1 MSDEKKLPKR
11 RFKQFLNTPS
21 WEQRKFAD
29 VFNTMQN
36 NTLSRSEL
44 GFEIG
49 EVKNVHYGDVLIKY
63 GDFINVAI
71 DKLPYIKDGQIVKR
85 FSGSLLKDGDIIIA
99 DTAEDSTVGKCSEII
114 GTSDIKVLSGLHTIP
129 CRPKEKYA
137 PKYMG
142 YYINSNAYHRQL
154 IPLMQGIKVT
164 SISRGAIKDTNV
176 FFPKSYDEQA
186 KIGESLSNIDNLI
199 TLHQR
204 KLNKLEKL
212 KKAYLEELFPTG
224 NQCKPKRR
232 FKEFKDDWE
241 QRKLTDISKTFIGLV
256 TTMTTNYREAGTLL
270 VRNSDIRDNK
280 FIFSEKPIYLDSE
293 FAKSNESR
301 KLKSGDVVTV
311 HTGDIG
317 TSAVVEE
324 DIEGAIGFATINTRP
339 DINYLDPHFLSTYF
353 NTERHKKYA
362 ISVAT
367 GDGRSNYNIKDF
379 NKLMLYMPSINEQKA
394 IAEFIK
400 RITDLITLHQR
411 KLEKLKKLKT
421 AYLDE
426 LFV

>member
-1 MSDEKKLPKR
+1 MPNIFLVVDDKCMELFAR
-11 RFKQFLNTPS
+11 KQNT
-21 WEQRKFAD
+21 WEQRK
-29 VFNTMQN
+29 
-36 NTLSRSEL
+36 L
-44 GFEIG
+44 GEILKVNSGKDYKHLEIG
-49 EVKNVHYGDVLIKY
+49 DIPVYGTGGYMLSVNEALSEVDAIGIGRKGT
-63 GDFINVAI
+63 I
-71 DKLPYIKDGQIVKR
+71 DKPQYLKAPFWTVDTLFYLVPLEEY
-85 FSGSLLKDGDIIIA
+85 SCSLLYH
-99 DTAEDSTVGKCSEII
+99 
-114 GTSDIKVLSGLHTIP
+114 LS
-129 CRPKEKYA
+129 
-137 PKYMG
+137 
-142 YYINSNAYHRQL
+142 NL
-154 IPLMQGIKVT
+154 IPWK
-164 SISRGAIKDTNV
+164 K
-176 FFPKSYDEQA
+176 FDEST
-186 KIGESLSNIDNLI
+186 GVPSLSKSTIDGIQVNIPKDKKEQDTISKLFDRINNLI

-212 KKAYLEELFPTG
+212 KKAYLEELFPDG

-270 VRNSDIRDNK
+270 IRNSDIRDNK

-411 KLEKLKKLKT
+411 KLQKLKKLKA

>member
-21 WEQRKFAD
+21 WEQRK
-29 VFNTMQN
+29 
-36 NTLSRSEL
+36 
-44 GFEIG
+44 
-49 EVKNVHYGDVLIKY
+49 
-63 GDFINVAI
+63 
-71 DKLPYIKDGQIVKR
+71 
-85 FSGSLLKDGDIIIA
+85 
-99 DTAEDSTVGKCSEII
+99 
-114 GTSDIKVLSGLHTIP
+114 
-129 CRPKEKYA
+129 
-137 PKYMG
+137 
-142 YYINSNAYHRQL
+142 
-154 IPLMQGIKVT
+154 
-164 SISRGAIKDTNV
+164 
-176 FFPKSYDEQA
+176 
-186 KIGESLSNIDNLI
+186 
-199 TLHQR
+199 
-204 KLNKLEKL
+204 
-212 KKAYLEELFPTG
+212 
-224 NQCKPKRR
+224 
-232 FKEFKDDWE
+232 
-241 QRKLTDISKTFIGLV
+241 LTDISKIFIGLV
-256 TTMTTNYREAGTLL
+256 TTMTTNYREEGTLL
-270 VRNSDIRDNK
+270 IRNSDIRDNK

-339 DINYLDPHFLSTYF
+339 DIKYLDSHFLSTYF
-353 NTERHKKYA
+353 NTESHKKYA

-379 NKLMLYMPSINEQKA
+379 NKLMLYMPSVNEQKA

-400 RITDLITLHQR
+400 RITNLITLHQR
-411 KLEKLKKLKT
+411 KLNKLEKLKKAYLEELFPDGNQCKPKRRFKEFKDDWEQRKLGEVAKVEMDKRIYKEQTTAEGEIPFYKIGTFGGKADSYISEELYNEYTQKYPHPKEGDILISASGSIGRTVVYHGEKAYFQDSNIVWLNHKGALDNGFLLQFYSRVQWAGLEGSTIKRLYNKNILETEINIPDIEEQKNIGKFFTQVDNLITLHQRKLQKLKKLKE

>member
-11 RFKQFLNTPS
+11 RFKEFLNTPS
-21 WEQRKFAD
+21 WEQRKLGQCSVIITGGTPSTRILEYWSPKEIPWMSSGEINKKRISKTDDKISKLGLEQSSARWVKKNSILIALAGQGKTRGTVAINGID
-29 VFNTMQN
+29 LTTNQSIAAIELDSVFNTEFVFQN
-36 NTLSRSEL
+36 LDSRYDEL
-44 GFEIG
+44 RKESS
-49 EVKNVHYGDVLIKY
+49 GDGTRGGLNKKIISDLYIPYTEYKEQDSI
-63 GDFINVAI
+63 GDFFK
-71 DKLPYIKDGQIVKR
+71 KL
-85 FSGSLLKDGDIIIA
+85 
-99 DTAEDSTVGKCSEII
+99 
-114 GTSDIKVLSGLHTIP
+114 
-129 CRPKEKYA
+129 
-137 PKYMG
+137 
-142 YYINSNAYHRQL
+142 
-154 IPLMQGIKVT
+154 
-164 SISRGAIKDTNV
+164 
-176 FFPKSYDEQA
+176 
-186 KIGESLSNIDNLI
+186 DNLI

-204 KLNKLEKL
+204 KLNKLENL
-212 KKAYLEELFPTG
+212 KKAYLEELFPDG
-224 NQCKPKRR
+224 KQCKPKRR

-270 VRNSDIRDNK
+270 IRNSDIRDNK

-411 KLEKLKKLKT
+411 KLEHLQLQKKAL
-421 AYLDE
+421 LQQM
-426 LFV
+426 FV

>member
-1 MSDEKKLPKR
+1 MGEVVERVSCTSEDSEIPQVEYEDIISGEGRLNKDITKKLSNKKGIL
-11 RFKQFLNTPS
+11 F
-21 WEQRKFAD
+21 RK
-29 VFNTMQN
+29 
-36 NTLSRSEL
+36 
-44 GFEIG
+44 
-49 EVKNVHYGDVLIKY
+49 GDVLYGKLRPYLKNWLLPEFSGKAI
-63 GDFINVAI
+63 GDFWVLRSEKVESSFLYNLIQSNRFELASNQSTGTKMPRADWNLVANTEF
-71 DKLPYIKDGQIVKR
+71 P
-85 FSGSLLKDGDIIIA
+85 
-99 DTAEDSTVGKCSEII
+99 
-114 GTSDIKVLSGLHTIP
+114 IP
-129 CRPKEKYA
+129 
-137 PKYMG
+137 
-142 YYINSNAYHRQL
+142 
-154 IPLMQGIKVT
+154 T
-164 SISRGAIKDTNV
+164 SIE
-176 FFPKSYDEQA
+176 EQISIG
-186 KIGESLSNIDNLI
+186 KIFKLLNDSI

>member
-21 WEQRKFAD
+21 WEQRKLGEIATFSKGNGYSKSD
-29 VFNTMQN
+29 LVSDGRPIILYGRLYTNYETTIKKVDTFV
-36 NTLSRSEL
+36 EL
-44 GFEIG
+44 KDKSVISQGG
-49 EVKNVHYGDVLIKY
+49 EV
-63 GDFINVAI
+63 
-71 DKLPYIKDGQIVKR
+71 IVPA
-85 FSGSLLKDGDIIIA
+85 SGE
-99 DTAEDSTVGKCSEII
+99 TAEDISRASVVENTGIII
-114 GTSDIKVLSGLHTIP
+114 GGDLNVIKAKDLLNPTFLALTISNGEQQKELSKRAQGKSVVHLHNSDLQEVNLIFPML
-129 CRPKEKYA
+129 KEQKE
-137 PKYMG
+137 
-142 YYINSNAYHRQL
+142 
-154 IPLMQGIKVT
+154 
-164 SISRGAIKDTNV
+164 ISS
-176 FFPKSYDEQA
+176 FFEKLDD
-186 KIGESLSNIDNLI
+186 II

-212 KKAYLEELFPTG
+212 KKAYLEELFPDG

-270 VRNSDIRDNK
+270 IRNSDIRDNK

-400 RITDLITLHQR
+400 RITDLITLHQH
-411 KLEKLKKLKT
+411 K
-421 AYLDE
+421 
-426 LFV
+426 

>member
-21 WEQRKFAD
+21 WEQRK
-29 VFNTMQN
+29 
-36 NTLSRSEL
+36 L
-44 GFEIG
+44 GEILKVNSGKDYKHLEIG
-49 EVKNVHYGDVLIKY
+49 DIPVYGTGGYMLSVNEALSEVDAIGIGRKGT
-63 GDFINVAI
+63 I
-71 DKLPYIKDGQIVKR
+71 DKPQYLKAPFWTVDTLFYLVPLEEY
-85 FSGSLLKDGDIIIA
+85 SCSLLYH
-99 DTAEDSTVGKCSEII
+99 
-114 GTSDIKVLSGLHTIP
+114 LS
-129 CRPKEKYA
+129 
-137 PKYMG
+137 
-142 YYINSNAYHRQL
+142 NL
-154 IPLMQGIKVT
+154 IPWK
-164 SISRGAIKDTNV
+164 K
-176 FFPKSYDEQA
+176 FDEST
-186 KIGESLSNIDNLI
+186 GVPSLSKSTIDGIQVNIPKDKKEQDTISKLFDRINNLI

-212 KKAYLEELFPTG
+212 KKAYLEELFPDG

-270 VRNSDIRDNK
+270 IRNSDIRDNK

-411 KLEKLKKLKT
+411 KLQKLKKLKA

>member
-21 WEQRKFAD
+21 
-29 VFNTMQN
+29 
-36 NTLSRSEL
+36 
-44 GFEIG
+44 
-49 EVKNVHYGDVLIKY
+49 
-63 GDFINVAI
+63 
-71 DKLPYIKDGQIVKR
+71 
-85 FSGSLLKDGDIIIA
+85 
-99 DTAEDSTVGKCSEII
+99 
-114 GTSDIKVLSGLHTIP
+114 
-129 CRPKEKYA
+129 
-137 PKYMG
+137 
-142 YYINSNAYHRQL
+142 
-154 IPLMQGIKVT
+154 
-164 SISRGAIKDTNV
+164 
-176 FFPKSYDEQA
+176 
-186 KIGESLSNIDNLI
+186 
-199 TLHQR
+199 
-204 KLNKLEKL
+204 
-212 KKAYLEELFPTG
+212 
-224 NQCKPKRR
+224 
-232 FKEFKDDWE
+232 WE

-270 VRNSDIRDNK
+270 IRNSDIRDNK

-411 KLEKLKKLKT
+411 KLNKLEKLKK
-421 AYLDE
+421 AYLEE
-426 LFV
+426 LFPDGNQCKPKRRFKEFKDDWEQRKLGEIATFSKGNGYSKSDLVSDGRPIILYGRLYTNYETTIKKVDTFVELKDKSVISQGGEVIVPASGETAEDISRASVVENTGIIIGGDLNVIKAKDLLNPTFLALTISNGEQQKELSKRAQGKSVVHLHNSDLQEVNLIFPMLKEQKEISSFFEKLDDIITLHQHK

>member
-21 WEQRKFAD
+21 WEQRKLCEVAEITMGQSPSSKNYTDNPKDFILVQGNAD
-29 VFNTMQN
+29 LKNGAVVPRLWTKEVTKTAEANSIILTV
-36 NTLSRSEL
+36 RAPV
-44 GFEIG
+44 G
-49 EVKNVHYGDVLIKY
+49 EVAISDYDVVLGRGVAGIKGNEFIYYVLLYLKEFHYWE
-63 GDFINVAI
+63 
-71 DKLPYIKDGQIVKR
+71 KLS
-85 FSGSLLKDGDIIIA
+85 SGS
-99 DTAEDSTVGKCSEII
+99 TFDS
-114 GTSDIKVLSGLHTIP
+114 
-129 CRPKEKYA
+129 
-137 PKYMG
+137 
-142 YYINSNAYHRQL
+142 INSNDIREILINIPSEKEQDAITSQL
-154 IPLMQGIKVT
+154 KG
-164 SISRGAIKDTNV
+164 
-176 FFPKSYDEQA
+176 
-186 KIGESLSNIDNLI
+186 IDNLI

>member
-21 WEQRKFAD
+21 WEQRKLGEITEIITKGTTPIDKSGQGEISFIKVENID
-29 VFNTMQN
+29 PFNCEINSCTKITKKEHEGYLRRSQLKSDDILFSIAGTLGRIGMVTEDILPA
-36 NTLSRSEL
+36 NTNQALAIIRLS
-44 GFEIG
+44 
-49 EVKNVHYGDVLIKY
+49 NGDVKY
-63 GDFINVAI
+63 ITKVLGSKVVEE
-71 DKLPYIKDGQIVKR
+71 YIRKNP
-85 FSGSLLKDGDIIIA
+85 
-99 DTAEDSTVGKCSEII
+99 TVGAQPNLSLEQVSNLII
-114 GTSDIKVLSGLHTIP
+114 PYPSDEEQIKLG
-129 CRPKEKYA
+129 
-137 PKYMG
+137 
-142 YYINSNAYHRQL
+142 
-154 IPLMQGIKVT
+154 
-164 SISRGAIKDTNV
+164 V
-176 FFPKSYDEQA
+176 FFKA
-186 KIGESLSNIDNLI
+186 FDNLI

-224 NQCKPKRR
+224 DQRKPTRR
-232 FKEFKDDWE
+232 FKEFNDDWE

-256 TTMTTNYREAGTLL
+256 TTMTTNYREEGTLL
-270 VRNSDIRDNK
+270 IRNSDIRDNK

-339 DINYLDPHFLSTYF
+339 DINYLDSDFLSTYF
-353 NTERHKKYA
+353 NTESHKKYA

-379 NKLMLYMPSINEQKA
+379 NKLMLYMPSVNEQKT

-400 RITDLITLHQR
+400 RITNLITLHQR
-411 KLEKLKKLKT
+411 KLKKLKKLKE